1 MMDNK
6 DSPTYRG
13 TYNPDKKRGEL
24 LKDNMSTG
32 DYFSDL
38 KSAEKEAKKMNTKD
52 SSRTKMMDEMPDN
65 FMSKLARKASR
76 IGDKL
81 GFTQED
87 KYKGKT
93 KDEMTVKKRAGGAIK
108 SSASKRADGCA
119 VKGKTR
125 GRMV

>member
-1 MMDNK
+1 MMDN
-6 DSPTYRG
+6 
-13 TYNPDKKRGEL
+13 
-24 LKDNMSTG
+24 
-32 DYFSDL
+32 
-38 KSAEKEAKKMNTKD
+38 KD

-65 FMSKLARKASR
+65 FMSRLARKASR

-93 KDEMTVKKRAGGAIK
+93 KDEMTVKKRAGG
-108 SSASKRADGCA
+108 SVSASKRADGCA